1 MQPDDWTPERRTLG
15 FFLGARPML
24 FVAMNA
30 APDAAAFALPD
41 VERLSWSL
49 ALDTGIEAGAPRDVP
64 RDDVLVYPMISRSLA
79 LFAGHVR

>member
-1 MQPDDWTPERRTLG
+1 WGPDRRAIG

-30 APDAAAFALPD
+30 APDDVHFALPD

-49 ALDTGIEAGAPRDVP
+49 ALDTGIEAGMPRDVP
-64 RDDVLVYPMISRSLA
+64 RADVIVYPMIARSLA

>member
-1 MQPDDWTPERRTLG
+1 
-15 FFLGARPML
+15 ML

-30 APDAAAFALPD
+30 APDDADFALPD
-41 VERLSWSL
+41 VERVSWSL